1 MADSRQLCVMHEVV
15 VSPSWDDVLKNEI
28 TKPYFNQ
35 ILLTIKNQREM
46 GKNIFPSQ
54 QDVFAAFQLTPFN
67 DVRVL
72 MLGQDPY
79 HGPNQAHGLC
89 FSVPDGLRMPPSL
102 KNIFKELEA
111 DLGVPIPPSGNL
123 TSWAKQGVLMLNS
136 VLTVEEGKAVSH
148 AKMGWEAFTDAVIH
162 ALSEQQEHIVF
173 LLWGQFAHRKLHL
186 IDASKHLVL
195 TTTHPSPL
203 SYYGGFK
210 GCRHFSITN
219 SYLIQHKKKP
229 IQWG

>member
-1 MADSRQLCVMHEVV
+1 MLDVIINS
-15 VSPSWDDVLKNEI
+15 SWDRVLANEI
-28 TKPYFNQ
+28 NQPYFKE
-35 ILLTIKNQREM
+35 ILLFLQHERDM
-46 GKNIFPSQ
+46 GKNIFPAPNE
-54 QDVFAAFQLTPFN
+54 VFNAFQLTPFN

-72 MLGQDPY
+72 LLGQDPY

-89 FSVPDGLRMPPSL
+89 FSVPDGLRIPPSL

-111 DLGVPIPPSGNL
+111 DLGVPIPGSGNL

-136 VLTVEEGKAVSH
+136 VLTVEEGKAGSH
-148 AKMGWEAFTDAVIH
+148 AKMGWQAFTDAVIH
-162 ALSEQQEHIVF
+162 TLSEQHEHIVF
-173 LLWGQFAHRKLHL
+173 LLWGQFAQRKLHL
-186 IDASKHLVL
+186 IDTSKHLVL
-195 TTTHPSPL
+195 TTAHPSPL